1 MRIWLAYFEYCLSMC
16 LKMISKWNYLITHIF
31 PLWAQHQL
39 IHFLCTLN
47 WNETNF
53 IIEIRVKIIPNFH
66 LDYFNCHNT
75 IHVSIHEKVLN
86 NVLISLVF
94 FLFCVLLTKV
104 SIFRSHLV
112 SLRNLSK
119 LKIAFFKL
127 KPIIK
132 LEICWFRYLQKKSN

>member
-1 MRIWLAYFEYCLSMC
+1 MKWRWLILPVISMRDQSMRIWLAYFEYCLSMC

-75 IHVSIHEKVLN
+75 VHVSIHEKVLN
-86 NVLISLVF
+86 NVFISLVF
-94 FLFCVLLTKV
+94 FFILCLINK
-104 SIFRSHLV
+104 SINISFTSGF
-112 SLRNLSK
+112 SK
-119 LKIAFFKL
+119 KFKQIKNSFF
-127 KPIIK
+127 
-132 LEICWFRYLQKKSN
+132 